1 LPLPN
6 RVQFGYFAGMKRLAA
21 LAILLLTFSLSP
33 VRAQNSA
40 DDQYV
45 VIYSYIQQADSYYGS
60 GQPRDALKAY
70 AEAQGELQK
79 FQKVYPDWNPN
90 IVNYRLNYLSE
101 KITELTPQVPV
112 PPSAPPPVTNAI
124 PSSAASADF
133 QAQLGALQAQVQNLS
148 ANNTTL
154 EAKLKEALSAQ
165 PTMVDSRE
173 LAKAQDQIRELMK
186 EDDLLKTSLAENHAE
201 KIVVVDTNAIAQA
214 QADLAAVNKKLTD
227 ESARADKLAD
237 ENSALQSRI
246 KDFLASSEA
255 MDALRAENALLKKQ
269 LAESQLAATNQPALA
284 DLTNELAKSQLKISI
299 LQSNADVAALEKTAL
314 EQRVRQL
321 QSMTNAPFAS
331 PAQAENEARLRDLTQ
346 ERDNLLA
353 KLDAANKK
361 LYGSRQDVA
370 AQISQLTDEISTL
383 RARLSVDEAPSVPY
397 TPEELALL
405 NQPKPLRAN
414 PDAEKKS
421 IAEMPSG
428 TATLVAEAQ
437 NHFAAREYDKAEDD
451 YQQILQHDQN
461 NGLALANL
469 ATIELQQDK
478 LDDAE
483 KHIKAALMQS
493 PDDAYNLSIL
503 GYLKFRQEKYDDAL
517 DALSRAAKLDP
528 RNPEIQNYLGVTL
541 DHKGL
546 RTQAEAALR
555 KAIQLDPNYA
565 AAHNNLAV
573 IYLNEQPP
581 LIELARWHYQKAL
594 DAGQPHNPELEKELS
609 DKGAPVNP

>member
-1 LPLPN
+1 
-6 RVQFGYFAGMKRLAA
+6 MKHLAVF
-21 LAILLLTFSLSP
+21 AILFLTFLLP
-33 VRAQNSA
+33 HARAQDSA

-45 VIYSYIQQADSYYGS
+45 IIYGYIQQADSLYS
-60 GQPRDALKAY
+60 SNQPREAMKEY
-70 AEAQGELQK
+70 VEAQGELQK
-79 FQKVYPDWNPN
+79 FQKIYPDWNPN
-90 IVNYRLNYLSE
+90 IVNYRLNYLAE

-112 PPSAPPPVTNAI
+112 VPPSAPATNAA
-124 PSSAASADF
+124 PPAASAEF
-133 QAQLGALQAQVQNLS
+133 QAQLSDLQAQVQSLS
-148 ANNTTL
+148 ANNATL
-154 EAKLKEALSAQ
+154 EAKLKEALAAQ

-186 EDDLLKTSLAENHAE
+186 EDDLLKTSLAQSSAE
-201 KIVVVDTNAIAQA
+201 KIPVADTNALAQA
-214 QADLAAVNKKLTD
+214 QASVADLNKKLSD

-237 ENSALQSRI
+237 ENQALQSRV

-255 MDALRAENALLKKQ
+255 MEALRAENALLKKQ
-269 LAESQLAATNQPALA
+269 LAEAQLVATNQLSVAV
-284 DLTNELAKSQLKISI
+284 LTNELAQSQLQISI
-299 LQSNADVAALEKTAL
+299 LQSNAVINGLEKMAL
-314 EQRVRQL
+314 EQRVKQL
-321 QSMTNAPFAS
+321 QSATNNPPVAS
-331 PAQAENEARLRDLTQ
+331 PAQKENETRIRDLTQ

-353 KLDAANKK
+353 KLDAANKQ

-370 AQISQLTDEISTL
+370 AQVGQLTDEISTL
-383 RARLSVDEAPSVPY
+383 RARLSVDEAAAVPY

-405 NQPKPLRAN
+405 NQPKPVAAN
-414 PDAEKKS
+414 PDVEKKS
-421 IAEMPSG
+421 IAQMPAG
-428 TATLVAEAQ
+428 TATLVASAQ
-437 NHFAAREYDKAEDD
+437 NHFAARQYDQAEDD

-461 NGLALANL
+461 NGLVLANL

-483 KHIKAALMQS
+483 KHIKAALAQS
-493 PDDAYNLSIL
+493 PDDAYDLSIL

-517 DALSRAAKLDP
+517 DILSRAAKLDP
-528 RNPEIQNYLGVTL
+528 QNPEIQNYLGVTL
-541 DHKGL
+541 GHKGL
-546 RTQAEAALR
+546 HTQAEAALR
-555 KAIQLDPNYA
+555 KAIQLNPNYA